1 MPNVNTEKE
10 FLAVL
15 YAVHQFRPYVY
26 GKEFVLVSD
35 HEPLRWIDSL
45 KDPGQRLIRW
55 RLKLRDYEYTFKYKP
70 GKLNTN
76 ADALSRNP
84 KESLEEELNETCTI
98 KPQDS
103 DENKSNLKILSWNIA
118 GIRAITKKNG
128 FDYVQ
133 EEDPDIIALQ
143 EVKCDKSKLP

>member
-1 MPNVNTEKE
+1 MKV
-10 FLAVL
+10 
-15 YAVHQFRPYVY
+15 PYFSTLITRNY
-26 GKEFVLVSD
+26 L
-35 HEPLRWIDSL
+35 PLRWIDSI

-84 KESLEEELNETCTI
+84 VTKESLEEEFNETYTF

-103 DENKSNLKILSWNIA
+103 DENKSNLKILSWNVA

-128 FDYVQ
+128 FN
-133 EEDPDIIALQ
+133 
-143 EVKCDKSKLP
+143 